1 MKKVFLSLE
10 TSKDNQQLLSA
21 IKKQT
26 DIQLVD
32 INEIKDEKF
41 TVIVNGPLTQLADIL
56 MTRYKLISQIEE
68 VLFVGG
74 TDAYGDV
81 TPVAEKNVYDDVF
94 SAQQV
99 FLSTV
104 KIVMF
109 GLNVTENLK
118 NRALAP
124 LVYLKDSSIFVKDE
138 CGIYVETKGKVS
150 YGKTVTDVHS
160 DFQFENHHCEIIL
173 DIDMEKYN
181 KVIKSFQL
189 T

>member
-81 TPVAEKNVYDDVF
+81 HA
-94 SAQQV
+94 
-99 FLSTV
+99 
-104 KIVMF
+104 
-109 GLNVTENLK
+109 
-118 NRALAP
+118 
-124 LVYLKDSSIFVKDE
+124 SSRKK
-138 CGIYVETKGKVS
+138 C
-150 YGKTVTDVHS
+150 
-160 DFQFENHHCEIIL
+160 L
-173 DIDMEKYN
+173 R
-181 KVIKSFQL
+181 
-189 T
+189 

>member
-1 MKKVFLSLE
+1 MKKVLLSLE
-10 TSKDNQQLLSA
+10 ESKDNQQLLSL
-21 IKKQT
+21 IKKQS

-32 INEIKDEKF
+32 LAEIKDDKF

-81 TPVAEKNVYDDVF
+81 TPVAEKNVYADVF

-109 GLNVTENLK
+109 GLNVTEDLQ

-124 LVYLKDSSIFVKDE
+124 LVYLKEPSVFVKE
-138 CGIYVETKGKVS
+138 QCGIYVETKGKVT
-150 YGKTVTDVHS
+150 YGKTVTDVYS
-160 DFQFENHHCEIIL
+160 DFQFEDHHCEIIL
-173 DIDMEKYN
+173 DIDIEKYN
-181 KVIKSFQL
+181 SIIKTL
-189 T
+189 

>member
-1 MKKVFLSLE
+1 MKKVLLSLE
-10 TSKDNQQLLSA
+10 ESKDNQQLLSL
-21 IKKQT
+21 IKKQS

-32 INEIKDEKF
+32 LAEIKDDKF

-81 TPVAEKNVYDDVF
+81 TPVAEKNVYADVF

-109 GLNVTENLK
+109 GLNVTEDLQ

-124 LVYLKDSSIFVKDE
+124 LVYLKEPSVFVKE
-138 CGIYVETKGKVS
+138 QCGIYVETKGKVT
-150 YGKTVTDVHS
+150 YGKTVTDVIQIS
-160 DFQFENHHCEIIL
+160 SLKIIIVKL
-173 DIDMEKYN
+173 
-181 KVIKSFQL
+181 S
-189 T
+189 

>member
-10 TSKDNQQLLSA
+10 KSKDNDQLLSL
-21 IKKQT
+21 IKKQA
-26 DIQLVD
+26 DIQIVYIYD
-32 INEIKDEKF
+32 IKDEKF

-56 MTRYKLISQIEE
+56 MTRYKLIDQIEE

-81 TPVAEKNVYDDVF
+81 TPVAEKNVYADVF

-99 FLSTV
+99 FISTV

-109 GLNVTENLK
+109 GLNVTRNLK

-124 LVYLKDSSIFVKDE
+124 LVYLKDPSIFVTDE
-138 CGIYVETKGKVS
+138 CGIYVETKGKVT
-150 YGKTVTDVHS
+150 YGKTVTDVYS
-160 DFQFENHHCEIIL
+160 DFQFEEHHCEIVL
-173 DIDMEKYN
+173 DIN
-181 KVIKSFQL
+181 KERFNTIIKSL
-189 T
+189 